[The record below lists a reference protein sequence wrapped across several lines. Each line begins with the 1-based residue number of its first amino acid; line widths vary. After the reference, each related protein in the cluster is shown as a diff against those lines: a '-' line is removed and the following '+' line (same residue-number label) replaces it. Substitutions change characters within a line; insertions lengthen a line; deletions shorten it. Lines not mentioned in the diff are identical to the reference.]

1 VAVASSAWLVLVAV
15 GVSPY
20 AQYVDHDY
28 APQSAAAQVAALALF
43 LGGWLLM
50 SIAMMLPTT
59 TRLLHAFGRTVG
71 RRQDRRMLQ
80 SLLIA
85 GFLATWLATGY
96 VFRSGDLGV
105 HATVD
110 SWGWL
115 RERPQLLGAAVLVLA
130 GLFQFSSLKHR
141 CLTACRS
148 PRSFV
153 YRHWHGRNARVEA
166 LRIGFAYGVSCVGC
180 CWALML
186 VLFAVGMANLAWMLA
201 LAAVMALEKN
211 TRRGAALARP
221 VGVGLIALGITAAL
235 A

>member
-1 VAVASSAWLVLVAV
+1 MAVALSAWLVLLAV
-15 GVSPY
+15 GASPY
-20 AQYVDHDY
+20 AQYVHHDY
-28 APQSAAAQVAALALF
+28 APENAGAQVAALALF
-43 LGGWLLM
+43 LGSWLLM

-59 TRLLHAFGRTVG
+59 TRLLHDFRLTVG
-71 RRQDRRMLQ
+71 GRADRRGLQ
-80 SLLIA
+80 WLLVA
-85 GFLATWLATGY
+85 GFLATWIVTGY
-96 VFRSGDLGV
+96 VFRAADLGV
-105 HATVD
+105 HAMVD

-115 RERPQLLGAAVLVLA
+115 QEQRQLLAAAVLVGA

-166 LRIGFAYGVSCVGC
+166 LRVGFAYGVSCVGC

-186 VLFAVGMANLAWMLA
+186 LLFAVGMANIAWMLA

-211 TRRGAALARP
+211 SRRGATLSRP
-221 VGVGLIALGITAAL
+221 IGVGLIVLGITTAL